1 VNVSCRNILGLCW
14 TLTLFAFIAITAQG
28 ASSEWF
34 ARTWQSD
41 DGLPDNSITSMAQT
55 SDGYL
60 WVATQGGLV
69 RFDGVQF
76 RRLSLPTV
84 SGVPFGMIRVLTASE
99 SNHLWLALEGGVVI
113 SAAADKTRIFTAA
126 DGLPVFRPLSIAEDA
141 EHAIWVGYSD
151 GSACRFLDNEV
162 KRFSGR
168 DGLPGVGL
176 CIVAADAKKQLWF
189 AKAAQIGKFKNGKF
203 VSLAAMPDRF
213 VALGARKA
221 GGMWVCSG
229 REFFK
234 VEEGQKPVKLG
245 ELASGANVEPLV
257 VFEDPSGA
265 VWIGTGAS
273 GLFRFD
279 GANIARIGSSRGEIR
294 SITSDAEGNIW
305 VGTSGDG
312 LNRYSPRIL
321 KLLGVDDGLPFETL
335 RSVSEDSAGSLWA
348 VTQNG
353 LLTHDQNSR
362 WVTANTDPGWP
373 GGQASCVAAD
383 KKGSVWIGTLGN
395 GLYQWADG
403 RYTVLRKSNDLAN
416 DRIWT
421 LMTDSSN
428 NVWIALDGTNCVQ
441 RFADG
446 RLTTF
451 RLPSGSHVARAMA
464 EDASHNIWFGTEDG
478 RLLRVHEETLVDE
491 TSHTLTRGIPIR
503 CLETTSDGSLWIGY
517 AGVGL
522 EWFKDGKFARIGT
535 EQGLPNDFI
544 SQIVADGLGGLW
556 CAGNSGIFEIRQEEI
571 EQVISGKL
579 KRVRPIVFGKNEG
592 LPSLQA
598 NFGFGLPALR
608 THDGRVCFSMLT
620 GLAVAYP
627 EKIPLNPIPP
637 PVTIE
642 QVRVDGQLVTIPG
655 QSQLLGGELG
665 STNVLNLNQPLEI
678 SPQHHEL
685 RIDFGAL
692 SFVSP
697 ENLHLKYRLEGY
709 DQKWIETQQRSVSY
723 SRMPAGDYHFRV
735 IACNNSGIW
744 NDTGAMLQF
753 TVLPFFWQTWWF
765 RLGFVSAFTL
775 GLIAVVYY
783 ISVRRFRQK
792 LKRLEQE
799 AAVQKDRAR
808 IAKDL
813 HDDLGANLSQIAMLS
828 ELAQTDLAKPAQ
840 AHAHIDQIFRTAR
853 LLTRSLDEIV
863 WAVNPRN
870 DSLDGFVVHI
880 CQLAP
885 ELLRAAGIRP
895 RLDMPM
901 EVPPIKLAP
910 NVRHQLYMALKEALH
925 NVIKHANATEVWVRL
940 EIKRDSLIL
949 SVEDNGRGF
958 ETGLAPKTGADGLT
972 NLRHRM
978 EEIGGQFEQQ
988 SEPARGTRITFIARI
1003 DGKQMA

>member
-1 VNVSCRNILGLCW
+1 MLRWFS
-14 TLTLFAFIAITAQG
+14 TLTLFFIFAIIAARG

-41 DGLPDNSITSMAQT
+41 DGLPDNSITSIAQA

-76 RRLSLPTV
+76 RRLSLPTI
-84 SGVPFGMIRVLTASE
+84 SGVPFGMIRALAASE

-113 SAAADKTRIFTAA
+113 SAAADKTRIFTAT
-126 DGLPVFRPLSIAEDA
+126 DGLPLFRPLSIAEDA
-141 EHAIWVGYSD
+141 ERAIWVGYSD

-168 DGLPGVGL
+168 DGLPGIGL
-176 CIVAADAKKQLWF
+176 CILAVDANKQLWF
-189 AKAAQIGKFKNGKF
+189 AKAAQIGKFENGKF
-203 VSLAAMPDRF
+203 VSLATVPDRF
-213 VALGARKA
+213 VSLGARKA

-234 VEEGQKPVKLG
+234 CEEGQKPVKLG
-245 ELASGANVEPLV
+245 ELASVGASVEPLA
-257 VFEDPSGA
+257 VFEDPLGA
-265 VWIGTGAS
+265 VWIGTAAS

-279 GANIARIGSSRGEIR
+279 GTNVARVGTSRGEIR
-294 SITSDAEGNIW
+294 SITGDTEGNIW

-312 LNRYSPRIL
+312 LNRFSPRIL
-321 KLLGVDDGLPFETL
+321 KLYGVDDGLPFETL
-335 RSVSEDSAGSLWA
+335 RSVCEDSAESLWA

-353 LLTHDQNSR
+353 LLTHNRNNR
-362 WVTANTDPGWP
+362 WSTANTNADWP

-395 GLYQWADG
+395 GLYQWANG
-403 RYTVLRKSNDLAN
+403 HYRVLRKSNDLAG

-421 LMTDSSN
+421 LMTDSSD

-441 RFADG
+441 RLANG
-446 RLTTF
+446 RFTTF
-451 RLPSGSHVARAMA
+451 RLPFGSHVARAMA
-464 EDASHNIWFGTEDG
+464 EDASHDIWLGTEDG
-478 RLLRVHEETLVDE
+478 RLLRVHEDTLFDE
-491 TSHTLTRGIPIR
+491 TAHTLTRGIPIR
-503 CLETTSDGSLWIGY
+503 CLETTPDGSLWIGY

-522 EWFKDGKFARIGT
+522 EWLKDGKLARIGA

-544 SQIVADGLGGLW
+544 SQIVADGRGSLW
-556 CAGNSGIFEIRQEEI
+556 FAGNSGIFEIRQEEI
-571 EQVISGKL
+571 EQVVSGAL
-579 KRVRPIVFGKNEG
+579 KRVRPVVFGKNEG

-608 THDGRVCFSMLT
+608 TREGRICFTMLT

-627 EKIPLNPIPP
+627 EKIPMNPIPP

-642 QVRVDGQLVTIPG
+642 QVRVDGQVMAIPG
-655 QSQLLGGELG
+655 HSQLLGGEL
-665 STNVLNLNQPLEI
+665 SPTNVANLNQPLEI
-678 SPQHHEL
+678 QPQHHEL
-685 RIDFGAL
+685 KIDFGVL
-692 SFVSP
+692 SFASP

-709 DQKWIETQQRSVSY
+709 DQKWTETQQRSASY
-723 SRMPAGDYHFRV
+723 SRMPAGDYRFRV
-735 IACNNSGIW
+735 LACNNSGIW
-744 NDTGAMLQF
+744 NETGATLQF

-765 RLGFVSAFTL
+765 RLGVISAFAV
-775 GLIAVVYY
+775 GLIAFAYY
-783 ISVRRFRQK
+783 ISVRRFRRE

-799 AAVQKDRAR
+799 TAVQKDRAR

-828 ELAQTDLAKPAQ
+828 ELAQSDLAKKPAQ

-885 ELLRAAGIRP
+885 ELLRTAGIRP

-910 NVRHQLYMALKEALH
+910 NVRHQLYLALKEALH

-940 EIKRDSLIL
+940 KIEGDSLTL

-958 ETGLAPKTGADGLT
+958 ETGLVPKKGGDGLM

-978 EEIGGQFEQQ
+978 DDIGGRFEQH
-988 SEPARGTRITFIARI
+988 SEPERGTRVSFIALM
-1003 DGKQMA
+1003 DGKQEL